1 MIKKGIISAAALVAM
16 LSSGQ
21 AIAGGQGTVGVGS
34 YAIVATL
41 SGFGLSTT
49 STYGGS
55 ALVGSYN
62 FTPLISASGHIYGTT
77 LQGGGEEIGG
87 YDAMVRFGKHDI
99 GFTYFG
105 SMGFFSET
113 WKTTDGSGLKIDA
126 SGGLFGFG
134 IGYNWE
140 EVSLNY
146 EFAFRSAKDYEAAVA
161 PGLTVT
167 ETSGSLNIAYR
178 F

>member
-87 YDAMVRFGKHDI
+87 YDAMVRFGKHDV

-105 SMGFFSET
+105 SVGVFSET
-113 WKTTDGSGLKIDA
+113 WKTTDGTMSIDA

-134 IGYNWE
+134 LGYNWDD
-140 EVSLNY
+140 VALNY
-146 EFAFRSAKDYEAAVA
+146 EFTIRDAKDYTAAML
-161 PGLTVT
+161 PGVTAT